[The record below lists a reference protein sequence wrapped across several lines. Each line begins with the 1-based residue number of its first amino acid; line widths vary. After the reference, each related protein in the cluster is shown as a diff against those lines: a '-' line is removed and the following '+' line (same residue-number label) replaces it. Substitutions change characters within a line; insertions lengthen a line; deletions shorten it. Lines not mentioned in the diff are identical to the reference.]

1 MIWSYMMEHIMYIPC
16 LRSWAFSAR
25 RSRLMAGG
33 RRERSW
39 ECDIMHKRERC
50 EDFTSPLMNNVTE
63 KCTYW
68 KG

>member
-1 MIWSYMMEHIMYIPC
+1 MPSLVGILS
-16 LRSWAFSAR
+16 SAQ
-25 RSRLMAGG
+25 LMAGG

-50 EDFTSPLMNNVTE
+50 EDFTSPLVNNVTE

>member
-1 MIWSYMMEHIMYIPC
+1 MVLHDGAYHAYSVPSLVGILS
-16 LRSWAFSAR
+16 SAQ
-25 RSRLMAGG
+25 LMAGG

-50 EDFTSPLMNNVTE
+50 EDFTSPLVNNVTE